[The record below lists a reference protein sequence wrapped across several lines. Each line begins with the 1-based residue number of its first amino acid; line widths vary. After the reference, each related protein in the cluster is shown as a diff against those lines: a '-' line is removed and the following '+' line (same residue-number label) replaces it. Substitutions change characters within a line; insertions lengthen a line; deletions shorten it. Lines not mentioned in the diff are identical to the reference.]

1 MHCFSD
7 FIIGEHKNSR
17 KIKTLTVLQYLLSP
31 ATEQKPMV
39 YLGQYNPEP
48 KTKKNIDNS
57 VNSKEKYRK
66 TTNND
71 IHDIVDNYQQFGTCC

>member
-1 MHCFSD
+1 MHCFLD
-7 FIIGEHKNSR
+7 FIVGEHKNFR
-17 KIKTLTVLQYLLSP
+17 KIKTLTLRQYLLSP

-48 KTKKNIDNS
+48 KKNKIDNC

-66 TTNND
+66 LTNND
-71 IHDIVDNYQQFGTCC
+71 SMT